1 LRDPDRGGDY
11 PWGSV
16 GTERDMYIGIGTLV
30 LILVILLIV
39 FLARR
44 V

>member
-1 LRDPDRGGDY
+1 L
-11 PWGSV
+11 
-16 GTERDMYIGIGTLV
+16 GTTVTGYDAPMYIGIGTVV